1 MTGKANQAM
10 LFVVFVF
17 WMTIIYDHWLFY
29 LVMMN
34 EIDVA
39 TKALASGSRE
49 EQEAAKNLW
58 SKSEQ
63 EVLGRQGKDEDKCS
77 CCRWNHRCCL
87 EKSLCNCVRRNKM
100 NYDQFKK
107 GPFDDFVALID
118 SCCDPGHDQDLEQS
132 SDKSGPPSDLAASND

>member
-1 MTGKANQAM
+1 M
-10 LFVVFVF
+10 LLVVFGF
-17 WMTIIYDHWLFY
+17 WMRIIYDHWCFY

-49 EQEAAKNLW
+49 EQEKAKSLW

-77 CCRWNHRCCL
+77 CCRWNHKGCL
-87 EKSLCNCVRRNKM
+87 EKSLCNCVRRPKM
-100 NYDQFKK
+100 NYDEFKK
-107 GPFDDFVALID
+107 GPFDEFVALLD
-118 SCCDPGHDQDLEQS
+118 ASCDTGHD
-132 SDKSGPPSDLAASND
+132 